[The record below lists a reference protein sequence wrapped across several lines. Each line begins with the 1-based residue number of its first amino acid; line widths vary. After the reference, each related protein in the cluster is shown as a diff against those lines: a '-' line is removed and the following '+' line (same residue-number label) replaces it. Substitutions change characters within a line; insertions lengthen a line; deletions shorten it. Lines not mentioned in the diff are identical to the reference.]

1 MLLPDLINSF
11 ANFFAWLNQ
20 ILTATIVITA
30 LSLLMYSLTFNLHD
44 RAARSFSTVLFAIS
58 VVFVGDSFAAI
69 STRPETIESWLRF
82 QWLGIAFMPTA
93 YFHFSD
99 AMLATTG
106 LLSRGRRYVAVRI
119 GYLLSAI
126 FFIVA
131 AFTDWLVFDPTV
143 EGRAQH
149 LQAGAVFY
157 LFTILFA
164 LASIV
169 AWFNLYRAYRR
180 CLTAST
186 RRRAAY
192 LLIASIALPISV
204 FPYLLLVGGSTP
216 SLHPLIFWWF
226 SVLGNLIIGAMIT
239 LMAYV
244 VAFFGTAQPDRVI
257 KSRLFQHLLRGP
269 FVASI
274 VLGIMVIAGR
284 AARALGNDESQVV
297 AVAAIGTLILLQ
309 YVITLVRIPLERRLF
324 YGGLK
329 DRSDV
334 LRIQTLGERLLTAD
348 DTHEFLESVA
358 AAACDL
364 LRVRSAFVAAV
375 ESDGARVEAKIGLD
389 DPPED
394 SHALTLAALQNG
406 ASAAIQS
413 GLFVWDDYWVLPL
426 RSGIESEVI
435 GLLALKARSDQPD
448 LTHEEARTL
457 QALADRAAAALEDR
471 RAQRKLFSTVETLLP
486 HVERLQKL
494 RAASRY
500 ASANVIKPEPNVDAG
515 LIQSVREALSQYW
528 GGPKL
533 INSPLLQLKVV
544 ERALQDHDGNAANAL
559 RAVLHD
565 AIERVKPEGQRKFTA
580 EWIIYNILE
589 MKFMQGRRVREVAL
603 RLSVSEADL
612 YRKQRVAIE
621 QVARMIATMERE
633 IEGVDEDE
641 YTIAG

>member
-1 MLLPDLINSF
+1 MPDLLSSL

-30 LSLLMYSLTFNLHD
+30 LSLLLYSLTFNLLD

-58 VVFVGDSFAAI
+58 VVFVGDSFASI
-69 STRPETIESWLRF
+69 SGNPQTIEAWLRF

-106 LLSRGRRYVAVRI
+106 LLSRGRRYIAVRL
-119 GYLLSAI
+119 GYLLSLI
-126 FFIVA
+126 FFLIA
-131 AFTDWLVFDPTV
+131 AFTDWLVFDPLV

-149 LQAGAVFY
+149 LQAGVLFY
-157 LFTILFA
+157 IFTILFA

-180 CLTAST
+180 CLTANT

-192 LLIASIALPISV
+192 LLVASISLPISV

-216 SLHPLIFWWF
+216 TLHPLIFWWL
-226 SVLGNLIIGAMIT
+226 SVMGNVIIGGMIT
-239 LMAYV
+239 VMAYV

-274 VLGIMVIAGR
+274 VLGVMVIVGR
-284 AARALGNDESQVV
+284 AARALGNDGSQGV
-297 AVAAIGTLILLQ
+297 AVATIGTLIFLQ
-309 YVITLVRIPLERRLF
+309 YVITLIRIPLERRLF

-348 DTHEFLESVA
+348 DTHEFLESVT

-375 ESDGARVEAKIGLD
+375 ESDGARVEARIGLD
-389 DPPED
+389 NPPED
-394 SHALTLAALQNG
+394 SNALTLAVMQNG
-406 ASAAIQS
+406 AAIQS

-426 RSGIESEVI
+426 RSGIESDVI

-448 LTHEEARTL
+448 LTHEEAQTL

-486 HVERLQKL
+486 HVDRLQKL
-494 RAASRY
+494 RAAARY

-515 LIQSVREALSQYW
+515 LIQSVRDALTQYW

-533 INSPLLQLKVV
+533 INSPLLKLKVV
-544 ERALQDHDGNAANAL
+544 ERALQEHDGNAANAL

-565 AIERVKPEGQRKFTA
+565 AIERVKPEGQRRFTA

-621 QVARMIATMERE
+621 QVARMIAMMERE
-633 IEGVDEDE
+633 MEGVDEDE